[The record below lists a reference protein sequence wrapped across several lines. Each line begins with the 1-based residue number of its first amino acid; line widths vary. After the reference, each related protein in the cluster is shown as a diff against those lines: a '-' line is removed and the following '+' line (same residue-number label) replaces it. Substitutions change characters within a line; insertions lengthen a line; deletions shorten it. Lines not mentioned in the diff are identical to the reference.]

1 MGMTTPRAGY
11 GPSVNKFSEMVADDL
26 RGRVARGDIRP
37 GDHLP
42 PETELMDIYGVAR
55 PTMREAL
62 RILESESLI
71 VLRRG
76 SHLGPLVQEP
86 DTRVLARQ
94 AGLRLQMQGTPV
106 RDLAEARVV
115 MDSGIVAL
123 AAKRRTTADLREMRA
138 CLVAAGSARN
148 VVDFSRRAADF
159 RVLVVRT
166 SRNRTLILMTELVS
180 SLLHHQYDAVL
191 RNISEHDGRRFI
203 EQSLA
208 RYIRLTDLIEDC
220 DVVGAVEFWETQGAI
235 DDEFGMIS
243 LGSAPMMIY
252 S

>member
-1 MGMTTPRAGY
+1 MGMSTPRAGY
-11 GPSVNKFSEMVADDL
+11 GPSFNKFAEMVADDL
-26 RGRVARGDIRP
+26 RGRVARGEVRP

-86 DTRVLARQ
+86 DGQVLARQ
-94 AGLRLQMQGTPV
+94 AGLRLQMRGTPV
-106 RDLAEARVV
+106 RDLAEARAV

-123 AAKRRTTADLREMRA
+123 AAKRRTPADLREMRA
-138 CLVAAGSARN
+138 CLAAADAARN
-148 VVDFSRRAADF
+148 AADFSRRATDF
-159 RVLVVRT
+159 RVLVVR
-166 SRNRTLILMTELVS
+166 SCHNQTLTLLAELVA
-180 SLLHHQYDAVL
+180 SLLRHQYDVVL
-191 RNISEHDGRRFI
+191 RNVPEHDGRRFI

-208 RYIRLTDLIEDC
+208 RYARLTDLLENC
-220 DVVGAVEFWETQGAI
+220 DVAGAVEFWDAHGAI
-235 DDEFGMIS
+235 DGEFGMTG
-243 LGSAPMMIY
+243 LGTAPMLVY